1 MKKSNP
7 AFLKTGSL
15 NVLASSTTFDKSQTT
30 LTIVNH
36 AYVIKIVMTKWYIL
50 GFTLKYA
57 DDDFFARKEKGWGS
71 PLPPRIY
78 SDALPRV
85 SSAQIPS
92 TPSRSIRSLAN
103 KIKKIVSTKLNY
115 AAAYNNILGVV
126 AQYNS
131 YVGKPNRLG
140 KKIKSTLLPKT
151 RASIY
156 TLKCRGPVKN
166 HKVKI
171 NSSMSGARD
180 ISNDSNSVLT
190 VLYESFPYLKKVI
203 NI

>member
-71 PLPPRIY
+71 PLPPSIY
-78 SDALPRV
+78 SDV
-85 SSAQIPS
+85 SIRMNSTQIPF
-92 TPSRSIRSLAN
+92 TQPKSIQSLTKN
-103 KIKKIVSTKLNY
+103 IKKSLRTQLNY
-115 AAAYNNILGVV
+115 STVYNDILVAI
-126 AQYNS
+126 AQYNIRVDELNHLTNKMKIS
-131 YVGKPNRLG
+131 MQTTTRTNRN
-140 KKIKSTLLPKT
+140 I
-151 RASIY
+151 R
-156 TLKCRGPVKN
+156 KCRGPIKN
-166 HKVKI
+166 YKVKI

-180 ISNDSNSVLT
+180 ISHDPNNVLT
-190 VLYESFPYLKKVI
+190 VLCEFFPYLQKVI